1 MDMNV
6 EKFSEKIL
14 AIHEPDYGD
23 FMRKANH
30 YLLDLKKALV
40 RLPNQEVKN
49 KLDQMQN
56 YIQFHPN
63 WEIEPT
69 VIQILKDINEIDKM
83 LFVTH

>member
-6 EKFSEKIL
+6 ENFSEKIL

-30 YLLDLKKALV
+30 YLLDLKKALG
-40 RLPNQEVKN
+40 RLPNPQIKS

-63 WEIEPT
+63 WEVEPT
-69 VIQILKDINEIDKM
+69 VKQILRDITEIDNM
-83 LFVTH
+83 VVLTH